1 MDKMKG
7 KHLIID
13 LKKCKHMPP
22 YNEVYNLLEYLVK
35 LVHMKKLSGP
45 HIVNG
50 APYNPGIT
58 GFIIIETSHIS
69 IHTFEKD
76 NSISMDLYSCKTF
89 NHKNVL
95 KEVMNTFQPKDIIY
109 KIIPR

>member
-1 MDKMKG
+1 MDKVKG

-13 LKKCKHMPP
+13 LKNCKHMPP
-22 YNEVYNLLEYLVK
+22 YTEVYKLLEHLVEI
-35 LVHMKKLSGP
+35 VHMKRLSGP
-45 HIVNG
+45 YIVYG

-69 IHTFEKD
+69 IHTFEKN
-76 NSISMDLYSCKTF
+76 NSIAMDLYSCKTF
-89 NHKNVL
+89 NHKSIL
-95 KEVMNTFQPKDIIY
+95 KEVQNIFEPKDIIY